1 MPSLPVCHLSTVMSQ
16 LWAHRDICILSE
28 KGTGRHSRVQKLI
41 CWVLVPELGEPAG
54 EASTGLPEKDE
65 LAASHSLVKAPSQPL
80 SGQAP
85 GGEEPRA
92 PSLAFPVSL
101 FPPGYV
107 GDSAPSPHL
116 VTPGCMSQCT
126 CTKMCVYLFVYV
138 HALVCKHAGG
148 CIQYAYII
156 CACMQGLNTHT
167 SPRVCL
173 WMCIPSPPPPGS
185 SPSWVP
191 GGSVLG
197 VSPES
202 TPQRGS
208 HSCLWLLFFSHEDE
222 ALKCNTS
229 NL

>member
-1 MPSLPVCHLSTVMSQ
+1 MSQ

-116 VTPGCMSQCT
+116 VTVYMS
-126 CTKMCVYLFVYV
+126 VYTQYESVYMYKD
-138 HALVCKHAGG
+138 VCISI
-148 CIQYAYII
+148 CI
-156 CACMQGLNTHT
+156 CACISM
-167 SPRVCL
+167 
-173 WMCIPSPPPPGS
+173 
-185 SPSWVP
+185 
-191 GGSVLG
+191 
-197 VSPES
+197 
-202 TPQRGS
+202 
-208 HSCLWLLFFSHEDE
+208 
-222 ALKCNTS
+222 
-229 NL
+229 